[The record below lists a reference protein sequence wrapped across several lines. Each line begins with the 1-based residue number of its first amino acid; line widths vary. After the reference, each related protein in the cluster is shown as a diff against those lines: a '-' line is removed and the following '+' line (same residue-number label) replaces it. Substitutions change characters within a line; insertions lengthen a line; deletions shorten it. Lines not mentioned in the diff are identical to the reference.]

1 MKKVQKIFK
10 LELEKMKNGDI
21 LRTRCVLSATSCL
34 KKTLIKKISKIFK
47 SLLDKQKIGDILSN
61 CHSDESALI
70 EN

>member
-1 MKKVQKIFK
+1 
-10 LELEKMKNGDI
+10 MKNGDI
-21 LRTRCVLSATSCL
+21 LRIRCVLSATSCL